1 MLSDKGDRLNQVCGI
16 HTKVKSPVVKGV
28 CIACLLF
35 GILPLG
41 GDFYLHLMKICYP
54 TLGMLTKILTSC
66 RPANLQNMQIWRC
79 RKKAQKNLEIGTSNL
94 EISKICVK

>member
-16 HTKVKSPVVKGV
+16 HTKFKSPVVKGV
-28 CIACLLF
+28 CIACILF

-54 TLGMLTKILTSC
+54 TLGMLTKILTSWSN
-66 RPANLQNMQIWRC
+66 PPPYLHSPPPGGVYIDRC
-79 RKKAQKNLEIGTSNL
+79 IDLYLNPWGKGEKA
-94 EISKICVK
+94 